1 MENIY
6 KTVSKID
13 KINDDIKH
21 IKQLLKKIINES
33 EE

>member
-13 KINDDIKH
+13 KINEDLKN

>member
-13 KINDDIKH
+13 KINEDLKN
-21 IKQLLKKIINES
+21 IKQLLKKNNK
-33 EE
+33 